1 MCEEHS
7 GDSLPGG
14 MSQWRK
20 GSVTP
25 DDKKTESAMLHH
37 YFFFSYSSSL
47 KAVDGWQVSLSLTQS
62 VLSLTDILAPT
73 KL

>member
-7 GDSLPGG
+7 GDSLRGG
-14 MSQWRK
+14 LSQWRK

-25 DDKKTESAMLHH
+25 DDKITECAILHY

-47 KAVDGWQVSLSLTQS
+47 KAVDGWQVSLSLAQS